1 MPQIPAAI
9 PTQAFEL
16 IRNRIAEILV
26 DELPEQAILQG
37 DNQLNATVY
46 VERFIPFDLTE
57 IPAVNVSINRTAY
70 SEQTQ
75 RNTDGEHTFSI
86 DVHTSAKSTS
96 TVRGDSLAMFRLQK
110 LLGVVR
116 GILEDSRY
124 KTLGFA
130 PPFIESRKVTA
141 IEYAQPTEGDGTS
154 TVVGR
159 VTFVVRAPDRSGVVT
174 PELIAGYDTQV
185 KLSLTNKGYI
195 FTGDNIP
202 VPPITGAEISVNGTF
217 YIEAEDGDEIDI
229 PVTNSDGDEV
239 GNVTAGVGVEVP
251 DATFTLVNTATPP
264 ATLDSGSI
272 AAGVTGL
279 IVAPPVTVLVNG
291 QLFAVVPSGETEDVP
306 VVNGGSNPVGAE
318 QGGEWVIGNSEV
330 FINSVQ
336 VADIVAEDSANL
348 AVELDGVPAGTWN
361 AGTQTWEVSSLP
373 CPNGSVE
380 INGDQVATVASGG
393 MVNIMVEQ
401 DGNPVGAFDPNSNS
415 WVIPSCPQDLTIR
428 VQVALA
434 ADAFT
439 FTATANEA
447 GTITSVNDGGL
458 SAFVLSK
465 NATPVTAPFTI
476 VNGDVI
482 SAAFTAAGAA
492 TTVILTGTY

>member
-26 DELPEQAILQG
+26 DELPSQATLAG
-37 DNQLNATVY
+37 DSQLNARVF
-46 VERFIPFDLTE
+46 VERFVQFDLTE
-57 IPAVNVSINRTAY
+57 LPAVNVSINRTAY

-75 RNTDGEHTFSI
+75 RNTDGEHTFSV

-96 TVRGDSLAMFRLQK
+96 TVRGDSLAIFRLQK

-159 VTFVVRAPDRSGVVT
+159 ITFVVRAPDRSGVVT

-185 KLSLTNKGYI
+185 KLALTNKGYI

-202 VPPITGAEISVNGTF
+202 VPPVTGAEISVNGTF
-217 YIEAEDGDEIDI
+217 YIDAQDGDEIDI
-229 PVTNSDGDEV
+229 PVTNSNGDEI
-239 GNVTAGVGVEVP
+239 GTVTAGVGVEIPDTAFDILNSDGDNVGSGALVSGVIGSVNAPDADYELRNTEGTLLSTGSIPSGDTDSIVAP
-251 DATFTLVNTATPP
+251 DATVLINGTQFDTVA
-264 ATLDSGSI
+264 SGDAI
-272 AAGVTGL
+272 D
-279 IVAPPVTVLVNG
+279 I
-291 QLFAVVPSGETEDVP
+291 P
-306 VVNGGSNPVGAE
+306 VVNSGTNPVGSE
-318 QGGEWVIGNSEV
+318 QAGEWVIGNSAV
-330 FINSVQ
+330 FINGTQ
-336 VADIVAEDSANL
+336 VGDIPATDSL
-348 AVELDGVPAGTWN
+348 PIAVELDGNPSGVWN
-361 AGTQTWEVSSLP
+361 AGTQTWEVTSAP
-373 CPNGSVE
+373 
-380 INGDQVATVASGG
+380 
-393 MVNIMVEQ
+393 
-401 DGNPVGAFDPNSNS
+401 
-415 WVIPSCPQDLTIR
+415 CPQDLTIR
-428 VQVALA
+428 IEVALA

-447 GTITSVNDGGL
+447 GTITSVNNGGL
-458 SAFVLSK
+458 SAFALSV
-465 NATPVTAPFTI
+465 NASPVTAPFNI
-476 VNGDVI
+476 VNGDVL
-482 SAAFTAAGAA
+482 SAAFTGAGSA
-492 TTVILTGTY
+492 TTVTLTGTY